1 MAGRMTLPRITGNS
15 LSRRQMLACAGYA
28 LALGPMRSYGN
39 PVPPSLTQGAP
50 DDAARLTL
58 ETRIDGIGPFRFV
71 VDTGAD
77 RSVIA
82 ADLAAALG
90 LLPNENVVVQGI
102 ARALPTPTVPLKN
115 LAFGDI
121 SLDCMAAPVLPR
133 KWLGADGFLGL
144 DVIDGRRVTFDFQ
157 NHRLTVAPSTSS
169 AGWTHFN
176 EVVVRVD
183 GSKGRLRAVDCTVQ
197 DVPAVAFIDS
207 GAQISICN
215 SILFDR
221 LRKVGVT
228 AQQGANIPLMGAT
241 GGQVQGQL
249 TSVSSIRL
257 GKLLFG
263 RSRLAVCD
271 LDVFNLWNLTDKPAL
286 FIGMDFLKQM
296 ASFTIDYGH
305 KELRF
310 KLANAMSRRQW
321 DKFAAL

>member
-1 MAGRMTLPRITGNS
+1 MMLPGAAFHP
-15 LSRRQMLACAGYA
+15 LSRRQLLVGAGCAFALGRIPAYAA
-28 LALGPMRSYGN
+28 LAPPP
-39 PVPPSLTQGAP
+39 PVQGAA
-50 DDAARLTL
+50 DSTTRLTL
-58 ETRIDGIGPFRFV
+58 ETRIDGQGPFRFV

-82 ADLAAALG
+82 ADVAATLG

-102 ARALPTPTVPLKN
+102 ARALPAPTVPLKN
-115 LAFGDI
+115 LAFGTI
-121 SLDCMAAPVLPR
+121 ALDCMAAPVLSR

-157 NHRLTVAPSTSS
+157 NHRLTVAPSAASTN
-169 AGWTHFN
+169 WTHFN

-197 DVPAVAFIDS
+197 DVPAIAFIDS

-215 SILFDR
+215 TPLFDR
-221 LRKVGVT
+221 LKRVGVT
-228 AQQGANIPLMGAT
+228 AVQGANIPLMGAT

-263 RSRLAVCD
+263 RSRLAVSD
-271 LDVFNLWNLTDKPAL
+271 LDVFKLWNLTEKPAL
-286 FIGMDFLKQM
+286 FIGMDFLQQM

-310 KLANAMSRRQW
+310 KLANALSRRRW
-321 DKFAAL
+321 ERFAAL